1 MFDKIEDLK
10 REILSSSSGEIM
22 GSSPQYTKIEYSKL
36 YQQVEHIFTQINE
49 YGEKISTC
57 VSLSNQLEEHIDH
70 LTDEIKQLK
79 SRLTVSSTHQ
89 QTL

>member
-10 REILSSSSGEIM
+10 REMLSYSSGEIT

-36 YQQVEHIFTQINE
+36 YQQVEHIFSQMNE

-57 VSLSNQLEEHIDH
+57 MSLTNHLEEHIDN
-70 LTDEIKQLK
+70 LTNEIKQLK
-79 SRLTVSSTHQ
+79 SSISASSSSQ
-89 QTL
+89 QTI